1 MNVVLKKSLTF
12 IFALLLIVSFS
23 FPTFASE
30 SEISTKI
37 TKNTTAISESQKVD
51 YSKYVFYDSNSNKY
65 ILKDS
70 AKTELNPIEYNFI
83 KNSIDNTNSALSE
96 ADLESSEVSI
106 ITPDQEKYSNLRL
119 KATKARKHSKYHHGV
134 TKVDFHWWGVTV
146 YLSKTTIKYMGRGAT
161 IAGIW
166 IPNVLAGKIAS
177 TMGVTISTCPGG
189 IAFDYS
195 YAAAGISKLTGGT
208 LINWGAVRNI
218 RWQ

>member
-1 MNVVLKKSLTF
+1 M
-12 IFALLLIVSFS
+12 AG
-23 FPTFASE
+23 
-30 SEISTKI
+30 
-37 TKNTTAISESQKVD
+37 
-51 YSKYVFYDSNSNKY
+51 
-65 ILKDS
+65 
-70 AKTELNPIEYNFI
+70 
-83 KNSIDNTNSALSE
+83 LSE

-161 IAGIW
+161 IAGI
-166 IPNVLAGKIAS
+166 
-177 TMGVTISTCPGG
+177 
-189 IAFDYS
+189 
-195 YAAAGISKLTGGT
+195 SKLTGGT

>member
-1 MNVVLKKSLTF
+1 
-12 IFALLLIVSFS
+12 
-23 FPTFASE
+23 
-30 SEISTKI
+30 
-37 TKNTTAISESQKVD
+37 
-51 YSKYVFYDSNSNKY
+51 
-65 ILKDS
+65 
-70 AKTELNPIEYNFI
+70 
-83 KNSIDNTNSALSE
+83 
-96 ADLESSEVSI
+96 
-106 ITPDQEKYSNLRL
+106 
-119 KATKARKHSKYHHGV
+119 
-134 TKVDFHWWGVTV
+134 
-146 YLSKTTIKYMGRGAT
+146 MGRGAT